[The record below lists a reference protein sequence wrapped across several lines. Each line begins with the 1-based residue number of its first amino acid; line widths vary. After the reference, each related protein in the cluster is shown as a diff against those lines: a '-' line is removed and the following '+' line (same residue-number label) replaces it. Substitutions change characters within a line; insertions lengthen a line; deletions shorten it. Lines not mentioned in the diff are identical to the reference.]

1 MKLEL
6 NVPQSQVAAIH
17 TIVQV
22 ICSEELA
29 KEISF
34 EECVDDSKLM
44 EKVSEEFVKRIV
56 LWSKKM
62 DALAKLKAKSKTSEL
77 TKLKKL
83 AKDSKSSKST
93 KTSKKKN
100 SKLAS
105 TGSES

>member
-1 MKLEL
+1 
-6 NVPQSQVAAIH
+6 
-17 TIVQV
+17 
-22 ICSEELA
+22 
-29 KEISF
+29 
-34 EECVDDSKLM
+34 M